1 MKGKKIFS
9 PRGKTLGGS
18 SSINA
23 MVYIRGNKKDYD
35 SWEALGNDGWGY
47 KDILKYFIKSE
58 HNERIKNGFH
68 G

>member
-1 MKGKKIFS
+1 M
-9 PRGKTLGGS
+9 GGS
-18 SSINA
+18 SSING
-23 MVYIRGNKKDYD
+23 MIYIRGNKKDYD